1 MKAAYYET
9 RGPARTVLRVGDIPA
24 DEPGPGMLRV
34 RIASSGINPSDVKT
48 RSGNSPRPQPW
59 PRVVPHHDGAGT
71 VEAVGSGVDPQRIG
85 QRVWLYECQID
96 RAGGTAAEY
105 VTVPEGLA
113 VPLPDNVSFDIGAA
127 LGVPALTAWF
137 CADRA
142 GAAPGRNVLVHGA
155 VGAVGFYAAQM
166 ARLRGARVL
175 GTVSN
180 ESQAAVAQ
188 AAGIATV
195 LRGDDLPLRARAWLQ
210 AQGPAEDGKHGGV
223 AQPDGQAAKDAAGN
237 GASHD
242 GFDGI
247 IDLDFAANLAANVE
261 LAAVNGRLAVYASDT
276 NLEPAVPVRALM
288 RRNLQVAFLL
298 LYTLPLAEKHRAI
311 ADLSGWLAMDALKH
325 PSIHAYP
332 LDDIA
337 SAHEAV
343 ETRRH
348 VGKVVVRP

>member
-9 RGPARTVLRVGDIPA
+9 RGPARTVLRVGDIA
-24 DEPGPGMLRV
+24 AEDPGPGMLRI
-34 RIASSGINPSDVKT
+34 RIAASGINPSDVKT

-59 PRVVPHHDGAGT
+59 PRIVPHHDGAGT
-71 VEAVGSGVDPQRIG
+71 VAAVGSGVDPKRIG

-105 VTVPEGLA
+105 VMVPEALA

-180 ESQAAVAQ
+180 DQQAAAAQ

-195 LRGDDLPLRARAWLQ
+195 RRGDDLPKRAREWLA
-210 AQGPAEDGKHGGV
+210 AQGPAEGGSHGDGARK
-223 AQPDGQAAKDAAGN
+223 DGQAAGAATGN
-237 GASHD
+237 ATPT

-276 NLEPAVPVRALM
+276 NLEPALPVRTLM

-298 LYTLPLAEKHRAI
+298 IYTLPVEEKRRAI
-311 ADLSGWLAMDALKH
+311 ADLTGWLTMDALRH
-325 PSIHAYP
+325 PAIHAYP
-332 LDDIA
+332 LEDIA

-348 VGKVVVRP
+348 VGKVIVRP

>member
-1 MKAAYYET
+1 MRAAYYET
-9 RGPARTVLRVGDIPA
+9 RGPAREVLRVGDIPA
-24 DEPGPGMLRV
+24 EEPGPGMLRL
-34 RIASSGINPSDVKT
+34 RIAASGINPSDVKT

-59 PRVVPHHDGAGT
+59 PRVIPHHDGAGT

-105 VTVPEGLA
+105 VTVPEALA

-180 ESQAAVAQ
+180 EQQAAVAQ
-188 AAGIATV
+188 AAGIETV
-195 LRGDDLPLRARAWLQ
+195 LRGDDLPLRAREWLE
-210 AQGPAEDGKHGGV
+210 AQGH
-223 AQPDGQAAKDAAGN
+223 AATQ
-237 GASHD
+237 SS
-242 GFDGI
+242 FDGI

-298 LYTLPLAEKHRAI
+298 LYTLPLEEKRRAI
-311 ADLSGWLAMDALKH
+311 TDLTGWLTLDALRH
-325 PSIHAYP
+325 PAIHAYP
-332 LDDIA
+332 LEDIA

-348 VGKVVVRP
+348 VGKVIVRL

>member
-1 MKAAYYET
+1 MRAAYYET
-9 RGPARTVLRVGDIPA
+9 QGPARAVLRVGDLPSE
-24 DEPGPGMLRV
+24 DPGPGMLRV
-34 RIASSGINPSDVKT
+34 RIAASGINPSDVKA
-48 RSGNSPRPQPW
+48 RGGNSPRPQPW
-59 PRVVPHHDGAGT
+59 PRVIPHHDGAGT
-71 VEAVGSGVDPQRIG
+71 VEAVGPGVDPARVG
-85 QRVWLYECQID
+85 QRVWLYECQLD
-96 RAGGTAAEY
+96 RAGGTAAEWT
-105 VTVPEGLA
+105 TVPEALA
-113 VPLPDNVSFDIGAA
+113 VPLPGNVSFEVGAA

-142 GAAPGRNVLVHGA
+142 GAAPGRDILVHGA

-180 ESQAAVAQ
+180 DSQAAVAQ

-195 LRGDDLPLRARAWLQ
+195 RRGADLPLHAREWLAAQ
-210 AQGPAEDGKHGGV
+210 APDGGARPGPADGATGN
-223 AQPDGQAAKDAAGN
+223 AATYR
-237 GASHD
+237 

-247 IDLDFAANLAANVE
+247 VDLDFAANLAADVE

-276 NLEPAVPVRALM
+276 NLEPAFPVRALM

-298 LYTLPLAEKHRAI
+298 IYTLPAAEKRRAI
-311 ADLSGWLAMDALKH
+311 ADLTAWLAADALRH
-325 PSIHAYP
+325 PAIHAYP

>member
-24 DEPGPGMLRV
+24 EEPGPGMLRV
-34 RIASSGINPSDVKT
+34 RIAASGINPSDVKT

-71 VEAVGSGVDPQRIG
+71 VDTVGAGVDPRRVG

-96 RAGGTAAEY
+96 RAGGTASEF

-113 VPLPDNVSFDIGAA
+113 VALPDNVSFDVGAS

-180 ESQAAVAQ
+180 EEQAAVAK
-188 AAGIATV
+188 AAGIETV
-195 LRGDDLPLRARAWLQ
+195 LRGEGLVARARAWL
-210 AQGPAEDGKHGGV
+210 AATGNDA
-223 AQPDGQAAKDAAGN
+223 AQP
-237 GASHD
+237 
-242 GFDGI
+242 GFDGT

-261 LAAVNGRLAVYASDT
+261 LAAVNGRVSVYASDT

-298 LYTLPLAEKHRAI
+298 LYTLPLKEKRRAI
-311 ADLSGWLAMDALKH
+311 SDLTGWLTREALRH
-325 PSIHAYP
+325 PAVHPYP
-332 LDDIA
+332 LEDIA

-343 ETRRH
+343 ESRRH
-348 VGKVVVRP
+348 VGKVVVRI

>member
-1 MKAAYYET
+1 MRAAYYET
-9 RGPARTVLRVGDIPA
+9 RGPAREVLRVGDIPA
-24 DEPGPGMLRV
+24 GEPGPGMLRI
-34 RIASSGINPSDVKT
+34 RIAASGINPSDVKT

-59 PRVVPHHDGAGT
+59 PQVIPHHDGAGT
-71 VEAVGSGVDPQRIG
+71 VEAIGSGVDPQRIG

-96 RAGGTAAEY
+96 RAGGTAAEC
-105 VTVPEGLA
+105 VTVPEALA
-113 VPLPDNVSFDIGAA
+113 VPLPDNVSFDTGAA

-180 ESQAAVAQ
+180 EQQAAVAR
-188 AAGIATV
+188 AAGIETV
-195 LRGDDLPLRARAWLQ
+195 LRGKDLPPRAREWL
-210 AQGPAEDGKHGGV
+210 
-223 AQPDGQAAKDAAGN
+223 AAGDTAA
-237 GASHD
+237 GHAPTQS

-247 IDLDFAANLAANVE
+247 IDLDFAANLTANVE

-298 LYTLPLAEKHRAI
+298 LYTLPLAEKRRAI
-311 ADLSGWLAMDALKH
+311 TDLTGWLTLDALRH
-325 PSIHAYP
+325 PAIHAYP
-332 LDDIA
+332 LEEIA

-348 VGKVVVRP
+348 VGKVIVRP

>member
-1 MKAAYYET
+1 MRAAYYER
-9 RGPARTVLRVGDIPA
+9 RGPARTVLHVGDRPVE
-24 DEPGPGMLRV
+24 EPGPGMLRV
-34 RIASSGINPSDVKT
+34 RIAASGINPSDVKT
-48 RSGNSPRPQPW
+48 RGGSSPRPQPW
-59 PRVVPHHDGAGT
+59 PWVIPHHDGAGT
-71 VEAVGSGVDPQRIG
+71 IDAVGPGVDPARVG

-96 RAGGTAAEY
+96 RAGGTAAEW
-105 VTVPEGLA
+105 VTVPEDQA
-113 VPLPDNVSFDIGAA
+113 VPLPGKVSFDIGAA

-142 GAAPGRNVLVHGA
+142 GAAPGRDILVHGA

-180 ESQAAVAQ
+180 DQQAAVAQ

-195 LRGDDLPLRARAWLQ
+195 RRGADLPLRAREWLA
-210 AQGPAEDGKHGGV
+210 AQGPAGGGAAQV
-223 AQPDGQAAKDAAGN
+223 ATDKAATGNAATYR
-237 GASHD
+237 

-247 IDLDFAANLAANVE
+247 VDLDFAANLAANVE
-261 LAAVNGRLAVYASDT
+261 LAAINGRVAVYASDT
-276 NLEPAVPVRALM
+276 ELEPAVPVRALM

-298 LYTLPLAEKHRAI
+298 IYTLPREEKRRAI
-311 ADLSGWLAMDALKH
+311 AELTGWLAKDALRH
-325 PSIHAYP
+325 PAIHAYP

-348 VGKVVVRP
+348 VGKVIVRP